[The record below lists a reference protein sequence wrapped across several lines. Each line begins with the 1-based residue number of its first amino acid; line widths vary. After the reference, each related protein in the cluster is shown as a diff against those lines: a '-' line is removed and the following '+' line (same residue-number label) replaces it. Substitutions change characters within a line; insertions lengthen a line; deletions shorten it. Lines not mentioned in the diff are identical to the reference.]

1 MPDSDSLTYP
11 RTARLLTPVDFKR
24 VFKKAKRLHYSE
36 FTVYIFR
43 NELES
48 PRLGL
53 AISKKAAKKAVTR
66 NKIKRIIRESFR
78 LNQYQLKNWDMV
90 FVAKSAAKQLSSE
103 QLQRLMLTIWKRI
116 ES

>member
-1 MPDSDSLTYP
+1 MSNSLTYP

-24 VFKKAKRLHYSE
+24 VFKKAKKLNYSE
-36 FTVYIFR
+36 FTVYIMR
-43 NELES
+43 SGLSN

-78 LNQYQLKNWDMV
+78 LNQYQLRDWDVV
-90 FVAKSAAKQLSSE
+90 FVAKFAASQRSSE
-103 QLQRLMLTIWKRI
+103 ELQHLILKIWKRI